1 MDRRTLLKTMSLS
14 LGYVIATPSLLQILS
29 SCDGKNNITWKPQFL
44 SDSQGY
50 VVEHLTDLIL
60 PSSNTLGSKD
70 VNVPQFIDLVLKDLI
85 PKNEKEFILK
95 GSSDFHLKFK
105 ELFKKDVLKGSKREF
120 LALLSA
126 YFNITPERQ
135 NHIFTII
142 SSPEEDIKDLESYYI
157 YKYLIFIRYYT
168 LFGYFTSKRVGTE
181 ILNYDQIPGLFEGC
195 IPVLEAGN
203 VSSI

>member
-1 MDRRTLLKTMSLS
+1 MDRRAVLKTMSLS

-29 SCDGKNNITWKPQFL
+29 SCDRKNDIQWKSQFL
-44 SDSQGY
+44 SDSQGF

-70 VNVPQFIDLVLKDLI
+70 VQIPQFIDLILKDLI
-85 PKNEKEFILK
+85 PKNEKELVLK
-95 GSSDFHLKFK
+95 GSLAFHLKFN
-105 ELFKKDVLKGSKREF
+105 ELFNKDVLKGSKKEF
-120 LALLSA
+120 STLLSA
-126 YFNITPERQ
+126 YFNVTPEKQ
-135 NHIFTII
+135 NHIFEII
-142 SSPEEDIKDLESYYI
+142 GRSEEDIKDLESYYI

-181 ILNYDQIPGLFEGC
+181 ILNYDQIPGSFEGC

>member
-1 MDRRTLLKTMSLS
+1 MDRRTVLKTMSLS

-29 SCDGKNNITWKPQFL
+29 SCDGKKDTAWKPHFL
-44 SDSQGY
+44 TYSQGY
-50 VVEHLTDLIL
+50 VLAQLTDIIL

-70 VNVPQFIDLVLKDLI
+70 VHVPQFIDRVLKDLI
-85 PKNEKEFILK
+85 PKNEKELILK
-95 GSSDFHLKFK
+95 GSSVFHLKFK
-105 ELFKKDVLKGSKREF
+105 DLFKKDCLKGTKKEF
-120 LALLSA
+120 SALLSV
-126 YFNITPERQ
+126 YFNVNTERK
-135 NHIFTII
+135 NHIFEII
-142 SSPEEDIKDLESYYI
+142 SRSEEDIKDLESYYM

-181 ILNYDQIPGLFEGC
+181 ILNYDQIPGSFEGC